1 MLQQFAKKPLTARL
15 KDTGYLL
22 KHSFTVIGKDE
33 DIKKP
38 TIRMAVYSSIVTTL
52 IFLSLFFLFSQTL
65 QFLGVILLIFT
76 ILFLIPFGFFYY
88 TRQKANQSWIVY
100 NTITGKDISYSDAHL
115 HTKTQKSKLR
125 LIAFISLLMFLA
137 KSRKREKNGIRA
149 VIINLFLRF
158 LEEVWDLLENYMVPS
173 IVIEQKS
180 IKETVPKL
188 KSLKENIPATLV
200 GVFGIDFAGKILTL
214 LISWI
219 YLLAFLISLG
229 IGYLVALITDA
240 TVITMGGFSFSWV
253 PVILMLYIVVLI
265 GGIYKKVIESIKI
278 IYFTIFYTS
287 INRPKEIVS
296 SMRGELTNYLLM
308 KE

>member
-100 NTITGKDISYSDAHL
+100 NTITGKDISYADAHL
-115 HTKTQKSKLR
+115 HTKTQKSSLR
-125 LIAFISLLMFLA
+125 IVAVLDIVVKFFAGQRNQDQGIVPFL
-137 KSRKREKNGIRA
+137 
-149 VIINLFLRF
+149 INLFLAA
-158 LEEVWDLLENYMVPS
+158 LLEV
-173 IVIEQKS
+173 
-180 IKETVPKL
+180 
-188 KSLKENIPATLV
+188 
-200 GVFGIDFAGKILTL
+200 
-214 LISWI
+214 
-219 YLLAFLISLG
+219 
-229 IGYLVALITDA
+229 
-240 TVITMGGFSFSWV
+240 
-253 PVILMLYIVVLI
+253 
-265 GGIYKKVIESIKI
+265 
-278 IYFTIFYTS
+278 
-287 INRPKEIVS
+287 
-296 SMRGELTNYLLM
+296 
-308 KE
+308 